1 GEAVRVEGPQRVR
14 LLPGAADLDRDS
26 GDGADGEG
34 ASTAGVAVK
43 LREDEAGEADGAVEL
58 LRGVH
63 RLLARHGVGDEQ
75 DLRGLKRLP
84 EVRQLLQVFRVQ
96 LDVADRV
103 HEYRGRA
110 AALRF
115 LQRRLADVR
124 GAGLPAGGVHGDAEL
139 LAQGDQLFHG
149 GHALGVGRHHEG
161 VLPLGAQVEGRTA
174 GG

>member
-14 LLPGAADLDRDS
+14 LLTGADELDGNA

-43 LREDEAGEADGAVEL
+43 LREDEAGEAYGAVEL

-75 DLRGLKRLP
+75 DLRGLQRLP
-84 EVRQLLQVFRVQ
+84 EVRQLLQPLRDQ

-103 HEYRGRA
+103 HQHRGRA

-115 LQRRLADVR
+115 LERRLADVR
-124 GAGLPAGGVHGDAEL
+124 GAGLPAGGVYGDAEL
-139 LAQGDQLFHG
+139 LAQGDHLFHG
-149 GHALGVGRHHEG
+149 GQR
-161 VLPLGAQVEGRTA
+161 PW
-174 GG
+174 